1 MESEKILHSTFKQHF
16 HLNMKA
22 WSSEK
27 LGDDFKHEVL
37 GVLTHEIQKLKG
49 RIDVELQI
57 DQAYTFLV
65 EGFSVEHEPSD
76 VADLLSTLGCSVNG
90 TDLIDKTRMLPVV
103 PNKHFALSQRTTK
116 AAKIRDIVLTA
127 DMKAKL
133 LSLDPQDSIP
143 RELYFYDDSA
153 YTHAVE
159 IPITE
164 GLSTLIK
171 LLESLNCVKW
181 QIEKFILRSI
191 ENAIGVARKQAIATG
206 LRIATI
212 RQETSQAA
220 GGRSTP
226 HRLPCSEGRMH
237 LILKDASSVNNL
249 IHAQGMAIQLRP
261 LPKIPFTCRPWV
273 RSQDLQAAY
282 DSRTARK
289 QQEAKEQASKCVPP
303 RTVLSKIDLK
313 FKVKIRAGAN
323 IRQDVKYVE
332 QCFEHAMGGIKLG
345 IAAVQ
350 LSTDTY
356 GQVNPQGRG
365 TIWVCDLDDDRT
377 VCKELVERLKCDEA
391 ALYTEVLSK
400 IGCRQGRPPLISD
413 CADPEV
419 EELTLTSTRA
429 IIMRYLCDR
438 NASLVIRSKLAD
450 GTPLQWRQEVSTPNL
465 PLTALGPALQ
475 AGNGL
480 IDIREAFSSGELQPT
495 VNLLWDSIGALVKSQ
510 LATMYEEETG
520 AGEEVRVIR
529 LATLDDW
536 IVADD
541 GAQMSD

>member
-1 MESEKILHSTFKQHF
+1 
-16 HLNMKA
+16 
-22 WSSEK
+22 
-27 LGDDFKHEVL
+27 
-37 GVLTHEIQKLKG
+37 
-49 RIDVELQI
+49 
-57 DQAYTFLV
+57 
-65 EGFSVEHEPSD
+65 
-76 VADLLSTLGCSVNG
+76 
-90 TDLIDKTRMLPVV
+90 
-103 PNKHFALSQRTTK
+103 
-116 AAKIRDIVLTA
+116 
-127 DMKAKL
+127 
-133 LSLDPQDSIP
+133 
-143 RELYFYDDSA
+143 
-153 YTHAVE
+153 
-159 IPITE
+159 
-164 GLSTLIK
+164 
-171 LLESLNCVKW
+171 
-181 QIEKFILRSI
+181 
-191 ENAIGVARKQAIATG
+191 
-206 LRIATI
+206 
-212 RQETSQAA
+212 
-220 GGRSTP
+220 
-226 HRLPCSEGRMH
+226 
-237 LILKDASSVNNL
+237 
-249 IHAQGMAIQLRP
+249 
-261 LPKIPFTCRPWV
+261 V

-323 IRQDVKYVE
+323 IRQDVKFVE

-350 LSTDTY
+350 LSIDTY
-356 GQVNPQGRG
+356 GEVNPQGRG

-377 VCKELVERLKCDEA
+377 VCKELVERLKRDEA

-429 IIMRYLCDR
+429 IIMRYLCDH

-495 VNLLWDSIGALVKSQ
+495 VNLLWDSIGALVRSQ
-510 LATMYEEETG
+510 LATMYEEETE